1 MYLGSDFHRFW
12 ARCGRHELHPDDAN
26 YLAVGSSPFNH
37 KLLPCP
43 FDGPL
48 DKAKVVICL
57 ANPSD
62 GYVDDYEQVNKLVV
76 EMRSGE
82 EPLPSEFDR
91 FYQPIFR
98 PIGIPLAELRS
109 KVAVFNVC
117 PYSSKE
123 LNEASVRKSLGLP
136 SVWQAQKFLRE
147 VLMPRAQTGN
157 IHLILIR
164 KLSLW
169 GVTEGIGQVGAVHVI
184 RGRAING
191 VMPEKLGQEI
201 GRWLIRKRYITNL
214 SGCDSSHHENF

>member
-12 ARCGRHELHPDDAN
+12 ARCGQNKIHPDDAA
-26 YLAVGSSPFNH
+26 YLLEGSSPFNH
-37 KLLPCP
+37 RLLPCP

-57 ANPSD
+57 SNPSD
-62 GYVDDYEQVNKLVV
+62 GYTQEIEEVNRWVM

-82 EPLPSEFDR
+82 ESLPLIFDG
-91 FYQPIFR
+91 FYKGICR
-98 PIGIPLAELRS
+98 PIRVPLEELRS

-123 LNEASVRKSLGLP
+123 LNANAVRKSLGLP
-136 SVWQAQKFLRE
+136 SVWQAQQYLRE
-147 VLMPRAQTGN
+147 VLIPRAQTGN
-157 IHLILIR
+157 IYLILIR

-169 GVTEGIGQVGAVHVI
+169 GVTEGVEKAGGLHVI

-191 VMPEKLGQEI
+191 VMPENVGQEI
-201 GRWLIRKRYITNL
+201 RQWLMRKGHITNQNR
-214 SGCDSSHHENF
+214 CEY